1 MTTPAPV
8 PPTEPVTIDLSP
20 SHVQRLDDLCL
31 ERHMSRSQ
39 LVAFLL
45 DQVKPHRVGRAA
57 GRQKANPSGQVW
69 PGGNK

>member
-1 MTTPAPV
+1 MSEPAEV

-20 SHVQRLDDLCL
+20 AHVQRLDDLCL

-45 DQVKPHRVGRAA
+45 DQVKPRRAGRAE
-57 GRQKANPSGQVW
+57 GRQQANPWGQVW
-69 PGGNK
+69 PGGHL

>member
-1 MTTPAPV
+1 MTDPAVV
-8 PPTEPVTIDLSP
+8 PPTDPVTIDLSP

-45 DQVKPHRVGRAA
+45 DRVKPRRPGRAA
-57 GRQKANPSGQVW
+57 GRQKANPWGQVW
-69 PGGNK
+69 PGGHL